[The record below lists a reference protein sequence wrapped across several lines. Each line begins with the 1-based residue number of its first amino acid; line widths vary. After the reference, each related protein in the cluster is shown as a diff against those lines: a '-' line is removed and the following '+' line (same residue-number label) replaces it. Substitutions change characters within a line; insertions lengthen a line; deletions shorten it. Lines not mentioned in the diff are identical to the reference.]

1 MQGQTGMKGDVK
13 MSKNT
18 NKIIGGIITGVLLI
32 ALIIVLTLSTHKIQ
46 PGYVGVVYNLNGGI
60 ESEVLS
66 QGLKF
71 TSPFKKV
78 SQYSIATEQA
88 YLSKDSKEGSPT
100 DDSFM
105 IPTSDGKTVNVD
117 LEFSYHFDAER
128 LPDTFT
134 RFKGQSGQ
142 DIEERFI
149 RGKIKAWTSE
159 VSSKFSVIDIYGE
172 KRAEINTAVLEHVRA
187 KFDEYGIV
195 IDSVNFSRI
204 ALDEQTEAAIQERIN
219 KQQELETAK
228 IEAQKAEIEA
238 NRKIIEAQGEA
249 DSKVIRAKGEAEAN
263 EILAEDL
270 NEQILQK
277 MYLEKWDGVLPKVSS
292 DNISPFIDL
301 E

>member
-1 MQGQTGMKGDVK
+1 MG
-13 MSKNT
+13 KNS
-18 NKIIGGIITGVLLI
+18 NKIIGGIVTAFVLIGV
-32 ALIIVLTLSTHKIQ
+32 IILVTLSTHKIQ

-60 ESEVLS
+60 EEEVLN
-66 QGLKF
+66 QGLKLI
-71 TSPFKKV
+71 SPLKKV

-88 YLSKDSKEGSPT
+88 YLSRDSKEGSPT

-128 LPDTFT
+128 LPDTFS
-134 RFKGQSGQ
+134 RFKGQSGK
-142 DIEERFI
+142 DIENTFI

-172 KRAEINTAVLEHVRA
+172 KRAEINTAVLSHVKE
-187 KFDEYGIV
+187 KFHEYGII

-204 ALDEQTEAAIQERIN
+204 ELDEQTEAAIQERIN

-238 NRKIIEAQGEA
+238 NRKVIEAQGEA
-249 DSKVIRAKGEAEAN
+249 DSKVIRAQGEAEAN
-263 EILAEDL
+263 KILAEDL
-270 NEQILQK
+270 NDEILQK
-277 MYLEKWDGVLPKVSS
+277 MYLEKWDGILPKVTS
-292 DNISPFIDL
+292 DNISPFIDI

>member
-1 MQGQTGMKGDVK
+1 MG
-13 MSKNT
+13 KNS
-18 NKIIGGIITGVLLI
+18 NKIIGGIVTAFVLIGV
-32 ALIIVLTLSTHKIQ
+32 IILVTLSTHKIQ

-60 ESEVLS
+60 EEEVLN
-66 QGLKF
+66 QGLKLI
-71 TSPFKKV
+71 SPLKKV

-88 YLSKDSKEGSPT
+88 YLSRDSKEGSPT

-128 LPDTFT
+128 LPDTFS
-134 RFKGQSGQ
+134 RFKGQSGK
-142 DIEERFI
+142 DIENTFI

-172 KRAEINTAVLEHVRA
+172 KRAEINTAVLSHVKE
-187 KFDEYGIV
+187 KFDEYGII

-204 ALDEQTEAAIQERIN
+204 ELDEQTEAAIQERIN

-238 NRKIIEAQGEA
+238 NRKVIEAQGEA
-249 DSKVIRAKGEAEAN
+249 DSKVIRAQGEAEAN
-263 EILAEDL
+263 KILAEDL
-270 NEQILQK
+270 NDKILQK
-277 MYLEKWDGVLPKVSS
+277 MYLEKWDGILPKVTS
-292 DNISPFIDL
+292 DNISPFIDI

>member
-1 MQGQTGMKGDVK
+1 MNSGLNLKEKMGMD
-13 MSKNT
+13 KNT
-18 NKIIGGIITGVLLI
+18 NKVVGGIVTGVILVVI
-32 ALIIVLTLSTHKIQ
+32 IIVLVLSTHKIQ

-60 ESEVLS
+60 EEEVLS

-71 TSPFKKV
+71 ISPLKKV

-128 LPDTFT
+128 LPATFT
-134 RFKGQSGQ
+134 RFKGQSGK

-172 KRAEINTAVLEHVRA
+172 KRAEINTSVLEHVKN
-187 KFDEYGIV
+187 KFDEYGII

-238 NRKIIEAQGEA
+238 NRKVIEAQGEA
-249 DSKVIRAKGEAEAN
+249 DSKVIKAKGEAEAN
-263 EILAEDL
+263 QILAEDL
-270 NEQILQK
+270 NDQILQK

-292 DNISPFIDL
+292 DNISPFIEL